1 MLYPKEMK
9 YFTLCT
15 LMLFLV
21 SCSDD
26 PKVVA
31 ISDYVQTFE
40 NTKTDLGFD
49 MLEFQK
55 IGELKGVDS
64 ARIIHESRWKDPFNP
79 DSNLF
84 EQFDISHKEMYDDA
98 VKYDR
103 ELDSMIDEE
112 KDLSLQIILLEQK
125 QASIDRKYESQ
136 SEWIKWSAINNKYK
150 KYQSIGDSVMYDL
163 YRIKYKIRNPFLDAV
178 QEVVDTFYFYPG
190 TDNIAFQK

>member
-1 MLYPKEMK
+1 MR
-9 YFTLCT
+9 FSIF
-15 LMLFLV
+15 LFV
-21 SCSDD
+21 VTIIVTSCAED
-26 PKVVA
+26 PKVIA

-84 EQFDISHKEMYDDA
+84 EQFDLSHKEMYDDA
-98 VKYDR
+98 VNYDR

-125 QASIDRKYESQ
+125 QASIDRKYERQ
-136 SEWIKWSAINNKYK
+136 SEWIKWSGINNKYK
-150 KYQSIGDSVMYDL
+150 KYQAIGDSVMYDL
-163 YRIKYKIRNPFLDAV
+163 YRIKYRIRNPFLDAV

-190 TDNIAFQK
+190 THNIAFQK